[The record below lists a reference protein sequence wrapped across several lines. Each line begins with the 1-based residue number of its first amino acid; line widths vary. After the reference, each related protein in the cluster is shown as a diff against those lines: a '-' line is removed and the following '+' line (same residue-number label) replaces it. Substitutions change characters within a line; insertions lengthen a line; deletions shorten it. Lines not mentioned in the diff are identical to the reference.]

1 MSSRCCRPG
10 IPDVA
15 VSRRAGTRGWK
26 VTRRLGTKLAVS
38 LLSLLLWCPPASA
51 QHSAVGRPSGANGD
65 RRDTGS
71 AALQE
76 PAAPPGE
83 TVYIDGVSLFP
94 CLVLVPDDYDA
105 SRRYPLVVGLHGHG
119 GRADDFFLP
128 APWFADI
135 GVIYAVPQAPYEFPS
150 LGRIGYS
157 WNLRSFDDE
166 AGDQGADEMTER
178 YILHV
183 IDALSE
189 RYSVGDVYLM
199 GFSQGGAFTYT
210 TAIGSPERFKGLAAF
225 GSRFDP
231 SWFSQGELA
240 AANDLRVFIA
250 VGREDGA
257 SAASSSARD
266 TLREL
271 GYDVEFFDFDG
282 GHVITRSAIEALLRW
297 LER

>member
-1 MSSRCCRPG
+1 
-10 IPDVA
+10 
-15 VSRRAGTRGWK
+15 
-26 VTRRLGTKLAVS
+26 LAVS
-38 LLSLLLWCPPASA
+38 LLLLLLVHLPTSASEA
-51 QHSAVGRPSGANGD
+51 GLGRLQRAPDD
-65 RRDTGS
+65 RRD
-71 AALQE
+71 AAAPPAQD

-83 TVYIDGVSLFP
+83 TVYIDGSSLFP
-94 CLVLVPDDYDA
+94 CLVLVPDDYDE
-105 SRRYPLVVGLHGHG
+105 SKRYPLVVGLHGHG

-166 AGDQGADEMTER
+166 AGDQGADQMTER
-178 YILHV
+178 YILDV

-210 TAIGSPERFKGLAAF
+210 TAIRNHERFKGLAAF

-231 SWFSQGELA
+231 SWFAEGELA
-240 AANDLRVFIA
+240 AATNLRVFIG
-250 VGREDGA
+250 VGRDDGA

-266 TLREL
+266 LLREA
-271 GYDVEFFDFDG
+271 GYEVEFFDFEG
-282 GHVITRSAIEALLRW
+282 GHVIARSAIEALLRW
-297 LER
+297 LVPEQRDQR